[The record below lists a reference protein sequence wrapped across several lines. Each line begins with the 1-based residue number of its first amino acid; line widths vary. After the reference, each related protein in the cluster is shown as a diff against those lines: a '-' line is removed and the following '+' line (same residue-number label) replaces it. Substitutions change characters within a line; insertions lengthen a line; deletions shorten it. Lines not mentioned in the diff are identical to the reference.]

1 MRVLFTAYAEK
12 THFMS
17 MVPLAW
23 ALQTAGH
30 EVRVMSHPELTEVIT
45 GAGLTAVP
53 VAQDH
58 PLYRVKRME
67 TSQRLDVPL
76 LDLADSDLGRYD
88 WADLRRG
95 YRHLVPWW
103 WRMVND
109 PMIGDVTEFCLRW
122 RPDLVLW
129 EPITYAGAVGAI
141 ASGAVHARLM
151 WSVDVFAR
159 MRGHFLRVLA
169 EQPASEREDVLAQWL
184 GSRVARFGASF
195 SEVMTTGYF
204 TVDTIPDSLRF
215 GDGLGLGLDLRYVPV
230 RYTPYNGRSVVP
242 EWLRQG
248 RESLDR
254 PRVALTLGTTAIE
267 RFDGYGVSVGD
278 LLGALADLDVE
289 VVATL
294 PQREQEALGRV
305 PDNVRLVAFAP
316 LNALAASC
324 SVVINHGGPGTLF
337 TTLMNS
343 VPQLVVPNMF
353 DEPLLADWVAAQGA
367 GLAVAPVEVSGERVR
382 SDVERLLGEES
393 FVVGARGLRE
403 QMMALPTPN
412 AVVPE
417 LEKLTELHRDEA
429 RAIADVR

>member
-53 VAQDH
+53 VSRDH

-76 LDLADSDLGRYD
+76 LDLADRDLGRYD
-88 WADLRRG
+88 WADLRDG

-109 PMIGDVTEFCLRW
+109 PMIADVTEFCLAW
-122 RPDLVLW
+122 KPDLVLW
-129 EPITYAGAVGAI
+129 EPITYAGAVGAT
-141 ASGAVHARLM
+141 ASGAVHARVM

-159 MRGHFLRVLA
+159 MRRHFRRLHDA
-169 EQPASEREDVLAQWL
+169 QPPGEREDVLARWL
-184 GSRVARFGASF
+184 GSRVARFGAEF
-195 SEVMTTGYF
+195 SEVLTTGHF
-204 TVDTIPDSLRF
+204 TVDTIPDSLRH
-215 GDGLGLGLDLRYVPV
+215 DPALGLELDLRYLPT
-230 RYTPYNGRSVVP
+230 RYVPYNGRSAVP
-242 EWLRQG
+242 SWLRQ
-248 RESLDR
+248 RRSELPR
-254 PRVALTLGTTAIE
+254 PRVALTLGTTATE
-267 RFDGYGVSVGD
+267 RFDGYAVSVAD
-278 LLGALADLDVE
+278 LLDALADLDVE

-305 PDNVRLVAFAP
+305 PANVRLVTFAP
-316 LNALAASC
+316 LNALAATC

-337 TTLMNS
+337 TTALHS

-353 DEPLLADWVAAQGA
+353 DEPLLAGWLAGQGA
-367 GLAVAPVEVSGERVR
+367 GLAIPRTEATGPRVR
-382 SDVERLLGEES
+382 EAVRRLLDDPALAA
-393 FVVGARGLRE
+393 GARGLRA
-403 QMMALPTPN
+403 QMLAMPAPN
-412 AVVPE
+412 DVVPE
-417 LEKLTELHRDEA
+417 LEKLTELYRDEA
-429 RAIADVR
+429 RGR